1 MKTLLIAAI
10 PQMFYDDHVERELP
24 SPCITAIKGRR
35 YICEGSND
43 EWTELLSD
51 ARYYS
56 DVIGFDFEGMHSM
69 ARSARATVKAI
80 RAQLTLT

>member
-1 MKTLLIAAI
+1 MSKMQAAI
-10 PQMFYDDHVERELP
+10 TLMFYDDHVERELP
-24 SPCITAIKGRR
+24 SPHIVAIKGRR
-35 YICEGSND
+35 YLCEGTAD
-43 EWTELLSD
+43 EWRELLSD

-56 DVIGFDFEGMHSM
+56 DVVGFDFEGMHSM